1 MVYNIDWTV
10 HEPGRDIRNASKVL
24 RPSEKPFF
32 SPKAPSSKPWSA
44 KPFIRSCLVHR
55 SINVRC
61 SVSVYDSSFS
71 LIGKYCRLGEDDSY
85 SSGELWR
92 QKFSPMKRGLE
103 PARPAHHLIKAGSV
117 RLETEKMFEIYHQL

>member
-1 MVYNIDWTV
+1 MVYIDWAL
-10 HEPGRDIRNASKVL
+10 HILEAQWAGERDIRNASKVL

-61 SVSVYDSSFS
+61 EDVVY
-71 LIGKYCRLGEDDSY
+71 RL
-85 SSGELWR
+85 R
-92 QKFSPMKRGLE
+92 T
-103 PARPAHHLIKAGSV
+103 RP
-117 RLETEKMFEIYHQL
+117 